1 MEAFIA
7 IPILLI
13 LGTIAGLMAGLLG
26 IGGGVVLVPALYY
39 ILINFGYEQN
49 AMHIAVG
56 TSLATIVFTGASSA
70 LAHYKKGAVDIN
82 LLKSFVP
89 GIIFGVIIGSLLA
102 DISSTTLLKA
112 IFATSQITLG
122 SYMLFRSGN
131 ITIRKKLPPPL
142 PTSIISAFNSCLATL
157 MGIGGGVMNVLF
169 MTMCNVNMHKAVAT
183 AAAIGPFIAIIG
195 AAGFLTIGLDQTNL
209 PPYSIGYINIPA
221 FLCIISVSMI
231 TAPLGAKI
239 AHNVSVKT
247 LKRYFSIFLLC
258 VSTKMLLEILI

>member
-1 MEAFIA
+1 MEILTA

-13 LGTIAGLMAGLLG
+13 LGAVAGLMAGLLG
-26 IGGGVVLVPALYY
+26 IGGGVILVPALYY

-49 AMHIAVG
+49 AMHVAVG
-56 TSLATIVFTGASSA
+56 TSLATIVLTGTSSA
-70 LAHYKKGAVDIN
+70 LAHYKKGAVDTL
-82 LLKSFVP
+82 LLKKFIP
-89 GIIFGVIIGSLLA
+89 GVIIGVLIGSALA
-102 DISSTTLLKA
+102 DIFSANLLKA
-112 IFATSQITLG
+112 IFAISQITLG
-122 SYMLFRSGN
+122 SYMLLRSGN
-131 ITIRKKLPPPL
+131 LVLSKEIPS
-142 PTSIISAFNSCLATL
+142 SIITSTISALNSCLATL
-157 MGIGGGVMNVLF
+157 MGIGGGVMNVIF
-169 MTMCNVNMHKAVAT
+169 MTMCNVTMHKAIAT

-221 FLCIISVSMI
+221 FLCIISVSML

-258 VSTKMLLEILI
+258 VSVKMLVEVFI